1 MLYWVHHASQAA
13 SDTSL
18 HEQIWSFFNKDNA
31 KEWAD
36 RLLPLFLHRSVLPV
50 PPRPFNTARF
60 FHLFSLKSQIV
71 NCFDSKQKLEVE
83 QISKYLCSTHEEIL
97 DSTRARDAPE
107 SLLAL
112 QRLLD
117 LAEVYSWLPNYQK
130 HVPTLLH
137 EALEISSQFSST
149 EAQDL
154 AVAAH
159 QALADEYKRNGK
171 YEDAQKLLEKLLHL
185 AHDHIPQN
193 DPKIMFALDSLGW
206 VCMRCGQLEPAETH
220 LQKALNIAAEYYGSR
235 SPLTLRCRV
244 TLAEV
249 FGKLGRH
256 DEAEAI
262 CVLLKE
268 QLQQY
273 YENSVAL
280 PKDSIAQINT
290 LAAIYMQQGK
300 YDDAKE
306 AFKVLL
312 DDRRRLFGEQH
323 RLTLWAEMQWG
334 IAMDEAGDEEAARE
348 TFERLITRQEDVL
361 GSDHPDV
368 NEVKKRL
375 GRG

>member
-185 AHDHIPQN
+185 AHDHIP
-193 DPKIMFALDSLGW
+193 
-206 VCMRCGQLEPAETH
+206 
-220 LQKALNIAAEYYGSR
+220 
-235 SPLTLRCRV
+235 
-244 TLAEV
+244 
-249 FGKLGRH
+249 
-256 DEAEAI
+256 
-262 CVLLKE
+262 
-268 QLQQY
+268 
-273 YENSVAL
+273 
-280 PKDSIAQINT
+280 
-290 LAAIYMQQGK
+290 
-300 YDDAKE
+300 
-306 AFKVLL
+306 
-312 DDRRRLFGEQH
+312 
-323 RLTLWAEMQWG
+323 
-334 IAMDEAGDEEAARE
+334 
-348 TFERLITRQEDVL
+348 
-361 GSDHPDV
+361 
-368 NEVKKRL
+368 
-375 GRG
+375 